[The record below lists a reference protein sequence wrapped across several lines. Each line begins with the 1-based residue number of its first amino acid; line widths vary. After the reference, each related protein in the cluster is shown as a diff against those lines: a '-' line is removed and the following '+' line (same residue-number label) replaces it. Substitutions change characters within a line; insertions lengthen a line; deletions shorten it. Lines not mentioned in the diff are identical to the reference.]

1 MSSHRPFPT
10 EPPVFF
16 LDRNLGRRKI
26 AQALREE
33 GMQCEVHDDYLSPKA
48 SDEEWLKF
56 ASEKGWIAITKDKGI
71 KRRKLFLHYLEEYSG
86 RVLVITT
93 KKQKAENMIECL
105 LKGKNRIENF
115 IKKNDAP
122 FIVSISLNGMLT
134 VYDLK

>member
-1 MSSHRPFPT
+1 M
-10 EPPVFF
+10 
-16 LDRNLGRRKI
+16 
-26 AQALREE
+26 REE

-134 VYDLK
+134 VYDLN